1 MQDSPPQAKTQTA
14 PNTEAPQNP
23 LAREWRTYER
33 ELQRLI
39 WEGYEGRFALI
50 KGDAVLGVYGD
61 EEHALVMGVFQF
73 VPQPF
78 LVTRIIWREPL
89 IRPPAWVYEFA
100 QAATRPP
107 PDPPHPLLRP
117 GLPTIHYTE
126 LPDPL
131 PDHPLYH
138 EERAYRR
145 ELPRLLREGLERKF
159 GLFKGDSLI
168 GIFDTDREAL
178 RAGYEKF
185 LFQMPFL
192 VTPILEYEPLLPPP
206 RIPIRIQLTE

>member
-1 MQDSPPQAKTQTA
+1 MQESLPQAVTQTA
-14 PNTEAPQNP
+14 PDSESPEKP

-61 EEHALVMGVFQF
+61 EEQALFMGVFQF

-78 LVTRIIWREPL
+78 LVTRIVWREPL
-89 IRPPAWVYEFA
+89 TRPPTWLYELA
-100 QAATRPP
+100 QAATRPRPEP
-107 PDPPHPLLRP
+107 PDPLLRP

-126 LPDPL
+126 VPELP
-131 PDHPLYH
+131 PDHPLFR

-145 ELPRLLREGLERKF
+145 ELPRLLREGHERKY
-159 GLFKGDSLI
+159 GLFKGDDLI
-168 GIFDTDREAL
+168 GIFDTDREAV
-178 RAGYEKF
+178 RAGYKRF

-192 VTPILEYEPLLPPP
+192 VTPILEYEPLLPAP
-206 RIPIRIQLTE
+206 RVPIRIRLTE